1 MTPGYRALHDSAAV
15 IDLSARGRIRVSG
28 EDRARLLHAMTTNH
42 VLQLQ
47 PGQGLYAFFL
57 DAQGRILLDAYL
69 LCFSE
74 YFLVDVEP
82 ERREF
87 LMAHLDKFIIADDVQ
102 LEDVTDA
109 TWCLSVEGPL
119 AKARVELAP
128 FAHAELDGIT
138 YAGISS
144 TGTLGY
150 RMFGSGE
157 RPALDFPLATAADAE
172 VVRLEHYKPRYGVDI
187 TDKTLPQESQLM
199 SAVHFQKGCYIGQ
212 EIVERV
218 RSRGLVN
225 RLLMGFKIGS
235 ALELTVGEKVFV
247 DGKEVGKVTSSAT
260 NCLDKTYGLA
270 VVRVPAATNGERVEI
285 LHRPATLHNPVF

>member
-57 DAQGRILLDAYL
+57 APNGRILLDANI
-69 LCFSE
+69 LCFTE
-74 YFLVDVEP
+74 HFLLDVEA

-102 LEDVTDA
+102 LEDVTDS
-109 TWCLSVEGPL
+109 TWCVAVEGPL
-119 AKARVELAP
+119 AKPPVELMP
-128 FAHAELDGIT
+128 FAHVELGGVT
-138 YAGISS
+138 YAGLSS
-144 TGTLGY
+144 TGSAGY
-150 RMFGSGE
+150 RLFGSGE
-157 RPALDFPLATAADAE
+157 RPALDFPVATAADAD
-172 VVRLEHYKPRYGVDI
+172 VVRHEHYKPRYGVDI
-187 TDKTLPQESQLM
+187 TDKTIPQESQLM

-218 RSRGLVN
+218 RAIGHVN
-225 RLLMGFKIGS
+225 KLLMGFKIGS
-235 ALELTVGEKVFV
+235 ALQIAVGEKVLV
-247 DGKEVGKVTSSAT
+247 DGKEVGEVTSSAS